1 MESKRCFFFVAHM
14 STEPQFF
21 RSISTQ
27 ISWLWAAVAFAAGA
41 AEIFKQQ
48 DASGRHEALTQRCKG
63 IHDWLG
69 MLTDFCKGCYPLKLQ
84 LYVLS
89 SRAQRSLHDIINLFQ
104 VDSKLHS
111 MMPWSTHQPKW
122 CYTTKHFLHA
132 QLNPDFVGW
141 GTLQTQ
147 PGPYDQLETTGQL
160 HHSTKVHI
168 TNFNQYILGIF
179 FHDQPAGC
187 SP

>member
-1 MESKRCFFFVAHM
+1 M

-69 MLTDFCKGCYPLKLQ
+69 MLTDFLQ
-84 LYVLS
+84 RLLS
-89 SRAQRSLHDIINLFQ
+89 FETSII
-104 VDSKLHS
+104 
-111 MMPWSTHQPKW
+111 
-122 CYTTKHFLHA
+122 
-132 QLNPDFVGW
+132 
-141 GTLQTQ
+141 
-147 PGPYDQLETTGQL
+147 
-160 HHSTKVHI
+160 
-168 TNFNQYILGIF
+168 
-179 FHDQPAGC
+179 C
-187 SP
+187 SFK